1 MEKALLTKL
10 GITDDITE
18 EVVIE
23 LNNSDDYAKMYSI
36 LDQSEDAD
44 LAEVR
49 SITTED
55 MNVLVYETDHYD
67 IELLANF
74 EKDIYRV
81 AIKLAEE
88 VTKDE

>member
-10 GITDDITE
+10 GITEDITE

-36 LDQSEDAD
+36 LDQSEEAE

-55 MNVLVYETDHYD
+55 MNVLVYETEHYD

-81 AIKLAEE
+81 VIKLVEE